1 MAIDM
6 DVVGSNLK
14 SLREG
19 MGLGQKNIASYL
31 GVDQSLVSKFE
42 SGERAISAHM
52 LDRLS
57 ALFCCPL
64 PKIVTP
70 DAGKPTLAFAFRA
83 NGLSGSDLEALA
95 VINKI
100 ALNQLQMDRL
110 AGGTAYA

>member
-1 MAIDM
+1 VRIFTIP
-6 DVVGSNLK
+6 VG
-14 SLREG
+14 
-19 MGLGQKNIASYL
+19 IAS
-31 GVDQSLVSKFE
+31 
-42 SGERAISAHM
+42 RIITPCHT
-52 LDRLS
+52 
-57 ALFCCPL
+57 
-64 PKIVTP
+64 KIATP